1 MKPLSLRGCAQA
13 LIAVIIV
20 MTALSVP
27 SILRESS
34 GALRV
39 ETAVSSI
46 PSSRLEPSPSPSPE
60 RRKWLRE
67 LERHL
72 AERMPAVAQ
81 SDRSRLAD
89 VIYDEA
95 KNASVDPLLV
105 LAVIAVES
113 GFDHDAESGR
123 GAIGLM
129 QLRPETLRSEAERAG
144 LDPEDAQDPALNV
157 RAGVRYF
164 RRLLRAF
171 GSIDVAL
178 MAYNAGPN
186 RILRYLQEE
195 GAIPERFLVYP
206 ERVAGEL
213 RRLRR
218 GRAPTTEFTF
228 AERQRRA
235 KAMASAVPFAGAPE
249 PPTLDEAPAPAEVA
263 ATDEAAALPVEPAA
277 PVEPAEAPPT
287 AVR

>member
-1 MKPLSLRGCAQA
+1 VKRPTVRGCAQA
-13 LIAVIIV
+13 LVAVAV
-20 MTALSVP
+20 VTAAVSVP
-27 SILRESS
+27 CVLGEIS

-39 ETAVSSI
+39 ETTISSI
-46 PSSRLEPSPSPSPE
+46 PSARLEPSPSPSPE
-60 RRKWLRE
+60 RRRWLRE

-81 SDRSRLAD
+81 SDRTRLAD

-95 KNASVDPLLV
+95 KSASLDPLLV

-123 GAIGLM
+123 GAVGLM
-129 QLRPETLRSEAERAG
+129 QLRPETLRREAERAG
-144 LDPEDAQDPALNV
+144 LDPEDAEDPALNV

-218 GRAPTTEFTF
+218 GRAPTEFTF
-228 AERQRRA
+228 VERQRRA
-235 KAMASAVPFAGAPE
+235 KALASTAPFAGPPE
-249 PPTLDEAPAPAEVA
+249 P
-263 ATDEAAALPVEPAA
+263 ATPDEAAAPAEAAAAGEVAA
-277 PVEPAEAPPT
+277 PDEPVGPAEPAEAPPT